1 MSKLTSMLSIAPVLA
16 ASFAVLPAPVAAQA
30 QTVGEIVVYGTDPCP
45 RATDDTVVICRRL
58 PESMRYRLP
67 EQYRPG
73 ATFQEKQSWTNKAR
87 ALSNV
92 GNTGIGSCSAVGPGG
107 QTGCLTQEIEQAKQ
121 SREQDDQAAT
131 APEQ

>member
-1 MSKLTSMLSIAPVLA
+1 MSKLTIMLSAAMTLTAGLA
-16 ASFAVLPAPVAAQA
+16 ALPSPAAAQS

-58 PESMRYRLP
+58 PEGMRYRLP

-73 ATFQEKQSWTNKAR
+73 ATYQEKQSWTNKAR
-87 ALSNV
+87 ALSTV
-92 GNTGIGSCSAVGPGG
+92 GNTGIGSCTAVGPGG
-107 QTGCLTQEIEQAKQ
+107 YTGCLTQEIEQAKQ
-121 SREQDDQAAT
+121 TRKQDDQAGT

>member
-1 MSKLTSMLSIAPVLA
+1 MSKLTMMLSAAATAVAGIAA
-16 ASFAVLPAPVAAQA
+16 LPAPATAQT

-58 PESMRYRLP
+58 PEAMRYRLP

-87 ALSNV
+87 TAATL
-92 GNTGIGSCSAVGPGG
+92 GNTGIGSCTAVGPGG
-107 QTGCLTQEIEQAKQ
+107 TSGCLVQEIEQNKQ
-121 SREQDDQAAT
+121 TRKQEQQATT